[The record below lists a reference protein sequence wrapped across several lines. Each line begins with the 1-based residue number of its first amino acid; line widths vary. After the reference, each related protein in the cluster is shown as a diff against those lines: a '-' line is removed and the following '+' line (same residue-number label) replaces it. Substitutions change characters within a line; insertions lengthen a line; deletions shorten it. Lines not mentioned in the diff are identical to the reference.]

1 MTGMEEMVAGEI
13 WMIASS
19 ISYFFF
25 FPLSSW
31 DSIFFFFLFDTI
43 VPLLTNPLFCLS
55 FFWRGLMES
64 RFHYNNVLVMRAF
77 WEARCGLRWLGH
89 GLSQVFVVQ
98 SDLCS
103 R

>member
-31 DSIFFFFLFDTI
+31 DSIFYFIFFFI
-43 VPLLTNPLFCLS
+43 
-55 FFWRGLMES
+55 R
-64 RFHYNNVLVMRAF
+64 YNRPFA
-77 WEARCGLRWLGH
+77 
-89 GLSQVFVVQ
+89 
-98 SDLCS
+98 D
-103 R
+103 

>member
-31 DSIFFFFLFDTI
+31 DSIFLFLFDAI
-43 VPLLTNPLFCLS
+43 VPLLTNPLFFFFFFFFLS
-55 FFWRGLMES
+55 FFFSG
-64 RFHYNNVLVMRAF
+64 
-77 WEARCGLRWLGH
+77 G
-89 GLSQVFVVQ
+89 
-98 SDLCS
+98 D
-103 R
+103 

>member
-31 DSIFFFFLFDTI
+31 DSFFFFFFFFLFDTI
-43 VPLLTNPLFCLS
+43 VPLLTNPLFLS
-55 FFWRGLMES
+55 FFFLEGTNGE
-64 RFHYNNVLVMRAF
+64 
-77 WEARCGLRWLGH
+77 
-89 GLSQVFVVQ
+89 
-98 SDLCS
+98 
-103 R
+103 

>member
-31 DSIFFFFLFDTI
+31 DSIFILFDTI
-43 VPLLTNPLFCLS
+43 VPLLTNPLFFCLS

-64 RFHYNNVLVMRAF
+64 RFHHNNVLVM
-77 WEARCGLRWLGH
+77 
-89 GLSQVFVVQ
+89 
-98 SDLCS
+98 
-103 R
+103 